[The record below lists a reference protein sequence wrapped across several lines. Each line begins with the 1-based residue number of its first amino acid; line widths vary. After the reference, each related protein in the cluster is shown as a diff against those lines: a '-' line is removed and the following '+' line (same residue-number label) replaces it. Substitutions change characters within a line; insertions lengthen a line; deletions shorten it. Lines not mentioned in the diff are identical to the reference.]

1 MPGLGLAWT
10 GDTGVMLRWVNWL
23 ARGLGFA
30 WVGVV
35 TFVISPP
42 HGAYALPVQVAGYC
56 LAGLGVLGWILA
68 DVRPLP
74 GRLGAAGIPLLLG
87 LIAVGHRLR
96 VGGGRRRHLPGH
108 LRLRGHAGRRGRLP
122 A

>member
-1 MPGLGLAWT
+1 MSGLGLAWT

-56 LAGLGVLGWILA
+56 LAGLAVLGWILA
-68 DVRPLP
+68 DIRPLP

-87 LIAVGHRLR
+87 LIAVGT
-96 VGGGRRRHLPGH
+96 GFGSA
-108 LRLRGHAGRRGRLP
+108 AGDRKSVV
-122 A
+122 